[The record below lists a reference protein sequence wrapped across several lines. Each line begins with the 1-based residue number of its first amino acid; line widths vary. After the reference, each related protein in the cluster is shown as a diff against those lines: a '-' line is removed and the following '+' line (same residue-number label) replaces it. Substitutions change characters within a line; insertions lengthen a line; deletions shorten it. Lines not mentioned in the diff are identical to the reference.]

1 MKKVK
6 MIDVYNSVGAL
17 NKLLEMKMAVK
28 TSMKVVNIVKEIN
41 LHLAEAEKLRN
52 NLLQKHGRKDKEG
65 TYNVPDSKKEKFIE
79 ELNENLLGTEVEIR
93 SDLLKEQDFDVNF
106 SITPAELSSISF
118 LLEEN

>member
-41 LHLAEAEKLRN
+41 LHLAEAEKSRN
-52 NLLQKHGRKDKEG
+52 ALLQKHGRKDKEG
-65 TYNVPDSKKEKFIE
+65 VYNVPDSKKEKFVE
-79 ELNENLLGTEVEIR
+79 ELNANLLGTEVEIR
-93 SDLLKEQDFDVNF
+93 SDLLKEQDFDANF

-118 LLEEN
+118 LIEEN

>member
-65 TYNVPDSKKEKFIE
+65 TYNVPDSKKEKFME
-79 ELNENLLGTEVEIR
+79 ELNSTLFEKEVELY
-93 SDLLKEQDFDVNF
+93 SPLLKIEDFDEKFLISASDF
-106 SITPAELSSISF
+106 SMISY
-118 LLEEN
+118 LVEE